1 MIIEVIFSTL
11 DENGRPNFAPMGV
24 TWGQEELIVHP
35 FRNTDTYRNLTTTGC
50 GVANVTDNVLLF
62 AQSALSD
69 PIFPHFDACHVRSIV
84 LEDVCYWREAIVT
97 EVGGGDMR
105 ACPDGSTSSPRRP
118 GRRAEIRCRVVGQ
131 GWRRDF
137 LGFDRAKNAVIEA
150 AIVATRL
157 HLHDQAEVQT
167 AFRRY
172 QEIVDKLG
180 GDQEREA
187 MQYLCDYVGRWT
199 VARAR

>member
-24 TWGQEELIVHP
+24 TWGQEELIVRP

-69 PIFPHFDACHVRSIV
+69 PMFPHFDADQVRSIV

-97 EVGGGDMR
+97 EVSRSD
-105 ACPDGSTSSPRRP
+105 T
-118 GRRAEIRCRVVGQ
+118 RAEIRCQVVGQ

-137 LGFDRAKNAVIEA
+137 LGFSRAKNAVIEA

-157 HLHDQAEVQT
+157 HLHDQAEVQA

-172 QEIVDKLG
+172 REIVDKTG
-180 GDQEREA
+180 GAQEREA
-187 MQYLCDYVGRWT
+187 MQYLCDYVRRWT
-199 VARAR
+199 VARAH

>member
-24 TWGQEELIVHP
+24 TWGKDELIVHP

-69 PIFPHFDACHVRSIV
+69 PIFPHFDARHVRSIV

-97 EVGGGDMR
+97 EVGRGDMR
-105 ACPDGSTSSPRRP
+105 ARPEP

-137 LGFDRAKNAVIEA
+137 LGFNRAKNAVIEA

-157 HLHDQAEVQT
+157 HLHDQAEVQA

-172 QEIVDKLG
+172 QEMVDKTG
-180 GDQEREA
+180 GTQEREA
-187 MQYLCDYVGRWT
+187 MQYLCDYVRRWP